1 MVAIIGR
8 MQLLKE
14 PSLLFLPEWTE
25 AAAREIIGERRR
37 DRDYWWG
44 TRDGWLQL
52 ILTRLQQETTTGVDM
67 HFSVRTGPLMNT
79 NSQLAED
86 EGTGTEEQL
95 EKYESVPC
103 GKERQWEEAAGLGN
117 EVVCMWARMRVCEC
131 VCVRVSLKG
140 ACKDM

>member
-14 PSLLFLPEWTE
+14 PSLLFLPEWTG

-117 EVVCMWARMRVCEC
+117 EVVCMWARMRVCEW
-131 VCVRVSLKG
+131 VCARESKG
-140 ACKDM
+140 GV